1 MSLTEQHLEEA
12 DRHIAKA
19 QARIVQQV
27 ELIASL
33 ALDSSQAAQ
42 AEQVLVAMQQA
53 LFVVQEHRRLILAE
67 IAQERSGLP

>member
-12 DRHIAKA
+12 DCHIAEA
-19 QARIVQQV
+19 QARIARQV

-33 ALDSSQAAQ
+33 DSDSSQAAQ
-42 AEQVLVAMQQA
+42 AEQVLVTMQQA

-67 IAQERSGLP
+67 IA